1 MNKVDMLS
9 RCFEVWM
16 YSLHLPPSLLKR
28 YAQHI
33 NQFGIL
39 SHCYVFSPLSPT
51 KTLRSTY
58 KTTWHHEPCLRC
70 LFLPLEIITLN
81 IWTKW
86 NVIIL
91 ICVNSFS
98 YSKPICWTC
107 EEHWQLEPFLKLIS
121 LDPTK
126 QYRFSIWVIVID
138 LTWFNP
144 FDLTKQYAQQN
155 MWGKLLKFP
164 AHPPYKPIRSTH
176 EQRSETGASK
186 RTKISCGSRSGVV
199 RGRQGSS
206 GVVRGRQ
213 GSSGVVRG
221 RQESSGVVR
230 SRQGSSGVVR
240 GRQGSS
246 GVVRSRRGSSGQV
259 VRGRQGSSGVVRGR
273 QGRQESSGVVRG
285 RQESSGV
292 VRRRQGSSG
301 VVSSRQG
308 RQESSGVVRG
318 RQESSGVVSRQGS
331 WGSSGVVRS
340 RQESSGVVRSRQESS
355 AIEVVRVV
363 RSRQESSAEIGQLLL
378 PSLLIW
384 DTCRRLKDVGKHHFF
399 IFFNFFTS
407 QRCRVQLVFGSNRC
421 SKGAQRRSS
430 QLHRVH
436 LRDFPTRSENYPFD
450 CLKRHILAKRFWRYN

>member
-91 ICVNSFS
+91 IFVNSFS

-107 EEHWQLEPFLKLIS
+107 EEHWHLEPFLKLIS

-126 QYRFSIWVIVID
+126 QFRFSIWVIVID

-221 RQESSGVVR
+221 RQGSSGVVRGRQGSSGVVR

-246 GVVRSRRGSSGQV
+246 GVVRGRQGSSGVVRGRQGSSGSSGVVRGRQGRQGSSGV

-273 QGRQESSGVVRG
+273 QG
-285 RQESSGV
+285 
-292 VRRRQGSSG
+292 
-301 VVSSRQG
+301 
-308 RQESSGVVRG
+308 
-318 RQESSGVVSRQGS
+318 
-331 WGSSGVVRS
+331 SSGVVRS
-340 RQESSGVVRSRQESS
+340 RQRGVVRSGVRSRQRSRSSESSGVVRSRQLKLDNCCCHLCV
-355 AIEVVRVV
+355 IYFGVLC
-363 RSRQESSAEIGQLLL
+363 LL
-378 PSLLIW
+378 
-384 DTCRRLKDVGKHHFF
+384 
-399 IFFNFFTS
+399 
-407 QRCRVQLVFGSNRC
+407 
-421 SKGAQRRSS
+421 
-430 QLHRVH
+430 
-436 LRDFPTRSENYPFD
+436 YYM
-450 CLKRHILAKRFWRYN
+450 YNLCI

>member
-138 LTWFNP
+138 STWFNP

-186 RTKISCGSRSGVV
+186 RTKISSGSRSGVV

-221 RQESSGVVR
+221 RQGSSGVVR
-230 SRQGSSGVVR
+230 NRQGSSGVVR

-246 GVVRSRRGSSGQV
+246 GVVRGRQGSSGV
-259 VRGRQGSSGVVRGR
+259 VSSRQGSSGVVRGR
-273 QGRQESSGVVRG
+273 QGLSGVVRS
-285 RQESSGV
+285 RQGLSGV
-292 VRRRQGSSG
+292 VR
-301 VVSSRQG
+301 SRQ
-308 RQESSGVVRG
+308 RSRSS
-318 RQESSGVVSRQGS
+318 E
-331 WGSSGVVRS
+331 SSGVVRS

-363 RSRQESSAEIGQLLL
+363 RSRQESSGVVRSRQRSRSSESSGVVRSRQESSAEIGQLLL
-378 PSLLIW
+378 PSL
-384 DTCRRLKDVGKHHFF
+384 
-399 IFFNFFTS
+399 
-407 QRCRVQLVFGSNRC
+407 
-421 SKGAQRRSS
+421 
-430 QLHRVH
+430 
-436 LRDFPTRSENYPFD
+436 
-450 CLKRHILAKRFWRYN
+450 

>member
-1 MNKVDMLS
+1 MLS
-9 RCFEVWM
+9 RRFEVWM
-16 YSLHLPPSLLKR
+16 YSLHLPRSLLKR

-58 KTTWHHEPCLRC
+58 NTTWHHEPCLRC

-91 ICVNSFS
+91 IL
-98 YSKPICWTC
+98 YSLIPSPTASQYV
-107 EEHWQLEPFLKLIS
+107 EHVRNIGILSHFWNLSPSTLQS
-121 LDPTK
+121 N
-126 QYRFSIWVIVID
+126 RFSIWVIVID

-144 FDLTKQYAQQN
+144 FDLTKQYVQQN

-221 RQESSGVVR
+221 RQ
-230 SRQGSSGVVR
+230 GSSG
-240 GRQGSS
+240 
-246 GVVRSRRGSSGQV
+246 
-259 VRGRQGSSGVVRGR
+259 
-273 QGRQESSGVVRG
+273 
-285 RQESSGV
+285 
-292 VRRRQGSSG
+292 
-301 VVSSRQG
+301 
-308 RQESSGVVRG
+308 
-318 RQESSGVVSRQGS
+318 
-331 WGSSGVVRS
+331 
-340 RQESSGVVRSRQESS
+340 
-355 AIEVVRVV
+355 VVRVV
-363 RSRQESSAEIGQLLL
+363 RSRQ
-378 PSLLIW
+378 
-384 DTCRRLKDVGKHHFF
+384 LKLDNCCCH
-399 IFFNFFTS
+399 
-407 QRCRVQLVFGSNRC
+407 LWLAVFSF
-421 SKGAQRRSS
+421 SKGLPLQIRSSSGLDVLSFSTDKRRQIRSKISFKGVVPNNVCVWTAVICCDSVLQRRHVSES
-430 QLHRVH
+430 LIQLGAPVG
-436 LRDFPTRSENYPFD
+436 EQNY
-450 CLKRHILAKRFWRYN
+450 A